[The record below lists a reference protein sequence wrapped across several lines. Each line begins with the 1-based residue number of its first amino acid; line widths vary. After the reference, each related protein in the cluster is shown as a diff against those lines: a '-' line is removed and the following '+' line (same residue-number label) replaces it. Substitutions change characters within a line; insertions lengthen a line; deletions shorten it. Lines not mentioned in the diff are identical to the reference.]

1 MQLIKSFAA
10 RLPDSRNMTGLYAVI
25 VCLVYSWTLFTS
37 FYKLPAWMFYLNLGE
52 IASIYA
58 YAFLFDLA
66 ESILLLLVV
75 LFFEFTL
82 FLYFKNR
89 EEFQTRAVIMA
100 FALLCS
106 MAIRLALFKDYEQM
120 DGFVNGEAAWWA
132 SAVAISMLCGVLV
145 SKSPLLRRIVGGFTE
160 RAVIF
165 LYIYLPLSLLSVV
178 VVIWRNLF

>member
-10 RLPDSRNMTGLYAVI
+10 RLPDGRNVTGLYAVI

-58 YAFLFDLA
+58 YAFLFDLV

-82 FLYFKNR
+82 FLFFKNR
-89 EEFQTRAVIMA
+89 EEFQTRAVIMT

-106 MAIRLALFKDYEQM
+106 MAMRLARFKGYEEM
-120 DGFVNGEAAWWA
+120 GGFVNGEPAWWA
-132 SAVAISMLCGVLV
+132 FAIAISMLCSVLV

-160 RAVIF
+160 RAVVF
-165 LYIYLPLSLLSVV
+165 LYIYLPLSFLSVV

>member
-10 RLPDSRNMTGLYAVI
+10 RLPDSRNMMGLYAVI

-58 YAFLFDLA
+58 YAFLFDLV

-82 FLYFKNR
+82 FLYFNNR
-89 EEFQTRAVIMA
+89 EEFQTRAVIMT

-120 DGFVNGEAAWWA
+120 DGFVNGAPAWLA
-132 SAVAISMLCGVLV
+132 LAIATSMLCGVLV
-145 SKSPLLRRIVGGFTE
+145 SKSSAVRRIVGGFAE

-178 VVIWRNLF
+178 IVIWRNLI

>member
-1 MQLIKSFAA
+1 MQLIRSLSA
-10 RLPDSRNMTGLYAVI
+10 RLPDSRNVTGLYAVI

-58 YAFLFDLA
+58 YAFLFDLV

-82 FLYFKNR
+82 FLFLKNR
-89 EEFQTRAVIMA
+89 EELQTRAVVMA

-106 MAIRLALFKDYEQM
+106 MAVRLALFKDYEEM
-120 DGFVNGEAAWWA
+120 GGFVNDEPAWWGFA
-132 SAVAISMLCGVLV
+132 IAVSMLCSVLV
-145 SKSPLLRRIVGGFTE
+145 SKSRLLRSIVGGFTE

-178 VVIWRNLF
+178 IVIWRNLF